1 MTKKQEEFMGNNE
14 LETQIEEGYRN
25 LTKIA
30 IIIAV
35 FVILEIALIILLR
48 LGLV

>member
-1 MTKKQEEFMGNNE
+1 MTKKQEEFTNNE

-35 FVILEIALIILLR
+35 FVMFEIALIILLR

>member
-1 MTKKQEEFMGNNE
+1 MGNNE

-25 LTKIA
+25 LTNIA

-35 FVILEIALIILLR
+35 LVMFEIALIILLR